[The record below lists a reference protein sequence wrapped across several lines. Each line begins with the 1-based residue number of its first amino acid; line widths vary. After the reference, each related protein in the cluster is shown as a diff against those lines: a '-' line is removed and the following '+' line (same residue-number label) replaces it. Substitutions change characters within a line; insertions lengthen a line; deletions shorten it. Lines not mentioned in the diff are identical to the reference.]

1 MGCASSV
8 HAREA
13 SGHDEWRAGKVG
25 KVIADEGGDDGNTMP
40 IHESISD
47 PRLGELTLQ
56 SLRSRAEGSFTGMSS
71 LLELSPGRTYAAA
84 YMIENGLLE
93 ELAAVLHN
101 NREQDQHKAAG
112 QIIDTLREWALD
124 QTREQYQLPKSKEYD
139 TAVRCLG
146 MLVEYQKADKDPL
159 DGARRGPGLFRP
171 GSFRRTGSFG
181 RLVPEVQSD
190 GTLQSPGSFCGRGS
204 VGRTGSNDNG
214 SLLQRTSSFECNEHG
229 LYPEIVVELQK
240 PYRIN
245 RVNERWISA
254 FGHAA
259 EKSLGRTINLIM
271 GPDTDTEKFLGL
283 LKTTKLEG
291 SATGLL
297 AFHDSEGTSSLITLT
312 VRGIGN
318 DEYHSSMLIFR

>member
-8 HAREA
+8 HTREA
-13 SGHDEWRAGKVG
+13 SGGDEWRAWEVR
-25 KVIADEGGDDGNTMP
+25 KVIEDEGGDDGIT
-40 IHESISD
+40 HESISD

-71 LLELSPGRTYAAA
+71 LLEVSPGSAAL
-84 YMIENGLLE
+84 MIENGLLE

-101 NREQDQHKAAG
+101 KREQEQHKAAG
-112 QIIDTLREWALD
+112 QIIDTLRGWALD
-124 QTREQYQLPKSKEYD
+124 RTREQCRLPKSKEYD

-146 MLVEYQKADKDPL
+146 LLAEYKKADEDPL
-159 DGARRGPGLFRP
+159 DRRGPGLFRS
-171 GSFRRTGSFG
+171 GSFRRTGSFVHP
-181 RLVPEVQSD
+181 VPEVQSD
-190 GTLQSPGSFCGRGS
+190 CTLQSPGSFCGLQSPGSFCGRGS
-204 VGRTGSNDNG
+204 RRGPGSGTGSNDNG
-214 SLLQRTSSFECNEHG
+214 SPLQRTSSFECNEHG

-259 EKSLGRTINLIM
+259 EESLSRTVNLIM

-283 LKTTKLEG
+283 LETTTKKRG
-291 SATGLL
+291 AFFPHCRCRRYQHHDRSRWPSAKPRQ
-297 AFHDSEGTSSLITLT
+297 SS
-312 VRGIGN
+312 VQC
-318 DEYHSSMLIFR
+318 S